1 MRALSNI
8 VLSCVER
15 DRLESELS
23 EARTRGRNLSR
34 LRHLTPPELAVLDQR
49 ECTAHA
55 RLRDHDAEHG
65 CQR

>member
-8 VLSCVER
+8 VLSCLER

-34 LRHLTPPELAVLDQR
+34 LRHLTPSELAALDQR
-49 ECTAHA
+49 ERTAHA

>member
-23 EARTRGRNLSR
+23 EARIRVRNLSR

-49 ECTAHA
+49 EYTAHA